1 MAGILGYV
9 VSDRSPAYTSCMPFI
24 TTERLNIYFEEKG
37 DGAPVL
43 FISGTGGDLRQR
55 PNVLD
60 GPLPKHH
67 RVIAYDQR
75 GLGQTE
81 KPDRPYTMSEYGDDA
96 AELLAA
102 LGIEQ
107 ADVIGV
113 SFGGM
118 VAQHFAIR
126 HPSMIR
132 KLVQCCT
139 SSGGDM
145 PSYPFHLIPEDLT
158 PKERFLKLVGISDI
172 RRDQEWQAEHPQQ
185 LQAMIKGVLEAQIS
199 DHGSSASRMGARRQL
214 EARSHHDVSD
224 ALSSI
229 DLPTMICAGRYDGIA
244 PAANQH
250 HMASLIPNAV
260 LKWYEGGH
268 MFMIQ
273 DKNAWSDIIA
283 FLNTPDS

>member
-1 MAGILGYV
+1 
-9 VSDRSPAYTSCMPFI
+9 MPYI
-24 TTERLNIYFEEKG
+24 ATKHLNIYFEEKG

-60 GPLPKHH
+60 GPLPKHR

-107 ADVIGV
+107 VDVIGV

-126 HPSMIR
+126 HPLMIR
-132 KLVQCCT
+132 KLVLCCT
-139 SSGGDM
+139 SPGGDM

-158 PKERFLKLVGISDI
+158 PKERFLTLVGISDT

-185 LQAMIKGVLEAQIS
+185 LQAMIKGVIHTQIA

-214 EARSHHDVSD
+214 EARSHHDVND

-250 HMASLIPNAV
+250 HMASRIPGAV

>member
-1 MAGILGYV
+1 
-9 VSDRSPAYTSCMPFI
+9 MPFI

-107 ADVIGV
+107 VDVIGV

-126 HPSMIR
+126 HPSKIR
-132 KLVQCCT
+132 KLVLCCT
-139 SSGGDM
+139 SPGGDM
-145 PSYPFHLIPEDLT
+145 PSSAYRRLVMCNTVPTFESSMDGGWQSVEPPF
-158 PKERFLKLVGISDI
+158 
-172 RRDQEWQAEHPQQ
+172 RR
-185 LQAMIKGVLEAQIS
+185 
-199 DHGSSASRMGARRQL
+199 RTRQ
-214 EARSHHDVSD
+214 
-224 ALSSI
+224 
-229 DLPTMICAGRYDGIA
+229 
-244 PAANQH
+244 
-250 HMASLIPNAV
+250 
-260 LKWYEGGH
+260 
-268 MFMIQ
+268 
-273 DKNAWSDIIA
+273 
-283 FLNTPDS
+283 

>member
-1 MAGILGYV
+1 
-9 VSDRSPAYTSCMPFI
+9 MPYI
-24 TTERLNIYFEEKG
+24 TTEHLNIYFEEKG
-37 DGAPVL
+37 DGASVL

-55 PNVLD
+55 PSVLD

-107 ADVIGV
+107 VDVIGV

-126 HPSMIR
+126 HPSKIR
-132 KLVQCCT
+132 KLVLCCT
-139 SSGGDM
+139 SPGGDM

-158 PKERFLKLVGISDI
+158 PKERFLTLVGISDT
-172 RRDQEWQAEHPQQ
+172 RRDQEWQAEHPEQ
-185 LQAMIKGVLEAQIS
+185 LQAMIKGYWRHRFQTMLRAAPEWEPGDS
-199 DHGSSASRMGARRQL
+199 LKPARTMTSTTRYP
-214 EARSHHDVSD
+214 RS
-224 ALSSI
+224 I
-229 DLPTMICAGRYDGIA
+229 FP
-244 PAANQH
+244 P
-250 HMASLIPNAV
+250 
-260 LKWYEGGH
+260 
-268 MFMIQ
+268 
-273 DKNAWSDIIA
+273 
-283 FLNTPDS
+283 

>member
-1 MAGILGYV
+1 
-9 VSDRSPAYTSCMPFI
+9 MPYI
-24 TTERLNIYFEEKG
+24 ATKHLNIYFEEKG
-37 DGAPVL
+37 DDAPVL

-75 GLGQTE
+75 GLGRTE
-81 KPDRPYTMSEYGDDA
+81 KPDRPYTMDEYGNDA

-107 ADVIGV
+107 VDVIGV

-126 HPSMIR
+126 HPSMVR
-132 KLVQCCT
+132 KLVLCCT
-139 SSGGDM
+139 SPGGDM

-158 PKERFLKLVGISDI
+158 PKERFLTLVGISDT

-185 LQAMIKGVLEAQIS
+185 L
-199 DHGSSASRMGARRQL
+199 RR
-214 EARSHHDVSD
+214 
-224 ALSSI
+224 
-229 DLPTMICAGRYDGIA
+229 
-244 PAANQH
+244 
-250 HMASLIPNAV
+250 
-260 LKWYEGGH
+260 
-268 MFMIQ
+268 
-273 DKNAWSDIIA
+273 
-283 FLNTPDS
+283 